1 MVNFPYSEL
10 EISKP
15 QSDPKKVVSVL
26 EEHHRVPMKNSS
38 RSNFASWFLFT
49 HFVLQM
55 WPCIVGRF
63 GERDH
68 FQGEFLLM
76 SNIAPYWKHWPWEE
90 KLIKPAN
97 QQKNASIH
105 EDNGEVFG
113 VLADSWR
120 QKPIWASAHHEAR
133 HKRVQ
138 ANSREKKN
146 RLPNCFQNTIPKSK
160 NLEWDLA
167 AIVIFF
173 LAKYT
178 NWGNQVIH
186 SCREFLGRASWIPQA
201 HTAGA
206 SFFNLL

>member
-105 EDNGEVFG
+105 EDNGEG
-113 VLADSWR
+113 EHLADSWR

-138 ANSREKKN
+138 ANWRETKN
-146 RLPNCFQNTIPKSK
+146 RLPNCFQIPSPKAK
-160 NLEWDLA
+160 LGVGPCRNCL
-167 AIVIFF
+167 FF
-173 LAKYT
+173 L
-178 NWGNQVIH
+178 GQVYKLGEP
-186 SCREFLGRASWIPQA
+186 SDTLLQGVFREGQLNSTSTYSRCFIL
-201 HTAGA
+201 
-206 SFFNLL
+206 